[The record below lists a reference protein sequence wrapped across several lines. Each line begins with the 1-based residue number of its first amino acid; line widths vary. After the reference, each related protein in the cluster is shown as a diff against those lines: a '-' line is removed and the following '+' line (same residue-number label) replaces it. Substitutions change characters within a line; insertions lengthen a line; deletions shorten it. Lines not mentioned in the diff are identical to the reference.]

1 MALSDNLRNVTAGL
15 SKQAAG
21 KAGLGEAGAFVGA
34 QQALTQQAQGGKPL
48 SPQLPQQIASGVTQ
62 QAGQAALGSQAQAG
76 QQIQQAG
83 AQAVQFTG
91 QRRGRQLQAEQQMSN
106 RDIAQRQRNGELRQ
120 NDTQLR
126 QAKKL
131 QAEDIVSQR
140 RMQQTGIEFNNNISF
155 LTRKQREDL
164 ASLGRLVKQ
173 QVFDSR
179 LQFGADERGR
189 KFSNARQLADYA
201 VSSSR
206 DRQELGDRLRQMQQA
221 YEKEQILFDAVNKK
235 IVQAIELEY
244 KKKEQERDQALIQQ
258 LAEMRR
264 NAEKEQRRRAAKA
277 QAINSII
284 IGGATVAGAVIG
296 GGAPGAAAGA
306 AAGQAVAGGL
316 QSGGVY

>member
-15 SKQAAG
+15 SKQAAN

-34 QQALTQQAQGGKPL
+34 QQALTQAQGAPGQKQIPAG
-48 SPQLPQQIASGVTQ
+48 QLAAGVVQ
-62 QAGQAALGSQAQAG
+62 QAGQASLGAQAQAG

-83 AQAVQFTG
+83 GQAVQLTG

-120 NDTQLR
+120 NDAQLR

-131 QAEDIVSQR
+131 QAEDIASQR

-206 DRQELGDRLRQMQQA
+206 DRQELGDRLREMQQA

-244 KKKEQERDQALIQQ
+244 KKKEQARDQALIQQ

-264 NAEKEQRRRAAKA
+264 AAEAEQRRRAAKA

-284 IGGATVAGAVIG
+284 VGGATIAGAIYG

-306 AAGQAVAGGL
+306 AAGQAISGGL

>member
-15 SKQAAG
+15 SKQAAN

-34 QQALTQQAQGGKPL
+34 QQALTQAQGAPGQKQIP
-48 SPQLPQQIASGVTQ
+48 SGQLAAGVVQ
-62 QAGQAALGSQAQAG
+62 QAGQASLGAQAQAG

-83 AQAVQFTG
+83 GQAVQLTG

-120 NDTQLR
+120 NDAQLR

-131 QAEDIVSQR
+131 QAEDIASQR

-206 DRQELGDRLRQMQQA
+206 DRQELGDRLREMQQA

-244 KKKEQERDQALIQQ
+244 KKKEQARDQALIQQ

-264 NAEKEQRRRAAKA
+264 AAEAEQRRRAAKA

-284 IGGATVAGAVIG
+284 VGGATVAGAIYG

-306 AAGQAVAGGL
+306 AAGQAISGGL